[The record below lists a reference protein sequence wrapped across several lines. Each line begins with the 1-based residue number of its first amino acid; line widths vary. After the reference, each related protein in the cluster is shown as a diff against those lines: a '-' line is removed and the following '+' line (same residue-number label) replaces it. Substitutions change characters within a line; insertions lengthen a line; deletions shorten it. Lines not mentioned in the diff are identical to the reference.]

1 MNRGDKPLQRRAGLV
16 RRTPLK
22 AGKGLERKPKLQAV
36 DGDKSKPAKRKT
48 ARDTGPT
55 RKLREAVLERD
66 QHRCARCGRGVT
78 TYPYSLQHR
87 DPRGMGGSKTAN
99 RTSNLVTLCG
109 SATSPG
115 DCHNEVESHRAQA
128 AKDGYLVVGDQ
139 HPEDVEILLARV
151 NDEGEVRFDF
161 YLLDNV
167 GGVQLAL
174 FPSPAPVD
182 PFDYTP
188 EPAEEGDAAA

>member
-1 MNRGDKPLQRRAGLV
+1 MNRGGNPLQQRAGLV
-16 RRTPLK
+16 RRPLK

-55 RKLREAVLERD
+55 RKMREAVLER
-66 QHRCARCGRGVT
+66 
-78 TYPYSLQHR
+78 
-87 DPRGMGGSKTAN
+87 
-99 RTSNLVTLCG
+99 
-109 SATSPG
+109 
-115 DCHNEVESHRAQA
+115 
-128 AKDGYLVVGDQ
+128 DQ